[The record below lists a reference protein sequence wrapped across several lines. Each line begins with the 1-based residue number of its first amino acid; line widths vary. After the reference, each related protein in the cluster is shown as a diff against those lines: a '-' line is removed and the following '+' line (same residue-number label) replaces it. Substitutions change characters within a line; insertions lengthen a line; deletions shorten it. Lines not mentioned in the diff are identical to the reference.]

1 MKYLTIDYIKQ
12 HSRIDFGDDDELLK
26 FYAESAET
34 ATLNYIGRSLE
45 ELKDMNGGTVPV
57 PVIQATLMLVD
68 HSYQQRSPASSVQLS
83 TVPYTFD
90 FLNRPYKKIT

>member
-26 FYAESAET
+26 LYAESAET

-45 ELKDMNGGTVPV
+45 ELKDMNGGTVP
-57 PVIQATLMLVD
+57 
-68 HSYQQRSPASSVQLS
+68 
-83 TVPYTFD
+83 YTFD
-90 FLNRPYKKIT
+90 FLIRPYMKLT